1 MVVYRLFNV
10 IVPFTGLVKVAVIV
24 FPLNVP
30 EKLSTLGR
38 KYGDV
43 FYS

>member
-30 EKLSTLGR
+30 EKLSVKDWPAQELPP
-38 KYGDV
+38 
-43 FYS
+43 